1 VVCRPSTRPALT
13 ALLALAFLSVAPAVA
28 RADCAPRPLDRTF
41 LPWLD
46 AAWYEAAPNGG
57 LEAGADGWTLTGGAA
72 VVEGNDPYLAGASSL
87 SLPAGATAT
96 TPPICVDVA
105 HPTIR
110 FFGRG
115 GQTLA
120 PLVVSVLFTD
130 PLGTQHELPVG
141 VVTASGGW
149 SPSPVLAVVVNLV
162 SSEVRFRLTAAGPWL
177 VDDVFVD
184 PYSKG

>member
-13 ALLALAFLSVAPAVA
+13 ALLALALLCAAPATA
-28 RADCAPRPLDRTF
+28 RADCAARPLDRTF

-57 LEAGADGWTLTGGAA
+57 LESGADGWTLTGGAG
-72 VVEGNDPYLAGASSL
+72 VVEGNDPYLTGASSL

-130 PLGTQHELPVG
+130 PLGTQQELPVG
-141 VVTASGGW
+141 VMLPSGGW
-149 SPSPVLAVVVNLV
+149 SPSPVLAVVANLV
-162 SSEVRFRLTAAGPWL
+162 SSQVRFRLTATGPWQ